1 MSLVAA
7 QRVLSKKLVQHRVTA
22 AFAAPQSRSHHPDPF
37 DPRTTKGWKSA
48 IKESTIPRTKFN
60 EEIAEGLELG
70 LPGAS
75 SIDDKTI
82 PTFSRGELPHFA
94 GINTFM
100 KAPYLQDAKLVGNYD
115 AAVVGV
121 PFDGGCTY
129 RPGARFGPQGIRR
142 ISALYTPYNYEM
154 GIDLREQMTLCDI
167 GDVFTIPANIEKTFD
182 QISNAV
188 AHIAAAGTMPIILGG
203 DHSIGFPTLRGIASV
218 TTKNIGVIH
227 VDRHADIQ
235 EKDLDERMHTTPY
248 FHATNLPNVRAKNLV
263 QIGIG
268 GWQVPRPAV
277 ANMIDRETTIFTMG
291 DIETYGID
299 KISEMA
305 LERAWDGCDAVYM
318 SYDIDSIEAA
328 FVPGTG
334 WPEPGGL
341 LPREALKLVG
351 NVAKEGLCG
360 MEVVEVSPPYD
371 HADIT
376 SLMALRIVVDALGA
390 MVSHGTLGKHKHIID
405 KPFVPI

>member
-1 MSLVAA
+1 M
-7 QRVLSKKLVQHRVTA
+7 VLQEASI
-22 AFAAPQSRSHHPDPF
+22 P
-37 DPRTTKGWKSA
+37 TTKA
-48 IKESTIPRTKFN
+48 DQEIKHCLDM
-60 EEIAEGLELG
+60 GLQ
-70 LPGAS
+70 GAS
-75 SIDDKTI
+75 SINDKTI
-82 PTFSRGELPHFA
+82 PTFCRGELPHFA

-100 KAPYLQDAKLVGNYD
+100 KAPYVENVRDVKGYD

-129 RPGARFGPQGIRR
+129 RAGTRFGPQGIRR
-142 ISALYTPYNYEM
+142 ISALYTPYNYER
-154 GIDLREQMTLCDI
+154 GIDLREQMSLCDA
-167 GDVFTIPANIEKTFD
+167 GDVFTIPANLEKSFD

-188 AHIAAAGTMPIILGG
+188 AFIASNGTMPIILGG
-203 DHSIGFPTLRGIASV
+203 DHSIGFPTVRGLASV
-218 TTKNIGVIH
+218 TTGKIGIIH

-235 EKDLDERMHTTPY
+235 EMDLDERMHTTPY
-248 FHATNLPNVRAKNLV
+248 FHATNLPNVDAKNLV

-277 ANMIDRETTIFTMG
+277 PNMVERETNIFTMD
-291 DIETYGID
+291 DIEEYGIE
-299 KISEMA
+299 KIAEMA
-305 LERAWDGCDAVYM
+305 LERAWDGTDAVYM

-351 NVAKEGLCG
+351 LIAAEGLCG

-376 SLMALRIVVDALGA
+376 SLMALRIIVDALGS
-390 MVSHGTLGKHKHIID
+390 MVSHGTMGKSKHIFD
-405 KPFVPI
+405 KEFVPF